1 MARSIGNEPR
11 LLDLKTVIGEL
22 GGPQRV
28 SRELMVTAA
37 SVYRWIAEG
46 SLPRDRVTA
55 IAEVWELPRWLLHDP
70 WSGTPWAMKHMTAD
84 ETREFMEH
92 GAAETTGNRP
102 LAKGEKP
109 KPPPMLTEEGQPTP
123 GWKYTYRPPKVDQ
136 YNPLIVVKVR
146 PGARWIEDFPEGKV
160 GFPERLTWLDGRE
173 IRMVDNGTGTPVYV
187 EADTGMHFG
196 GSKVHL
202 KMAHAAFRAMAERG
216 IHERVEVKW
225 EGVDGED

>member
-1 MARSIGNEPR
+1 M
-11 LLDLKTVIGEL
+11 
-22 GGPQRV
+22 
-28 SRELMVTAA
+28 
-37 SVYRWIAEG
+37 
-46 SLPRDRVTA
+46 
-55 IAEVWELPRWLLHDP
+55 LHDP
-70 WSGTPWAMKHMTAD
+70 WAGGAHAAEVLSPD
-84 ETREFMEH
+84 ETRAFLD
-92 GAAETTGNRP
+92 GKDSAVSASRP

-109 KPPPMLTEEGQPTP
+109 KPPPMLTEDGQPTP

-202 KMAHAAFRAMAERG
+202 KVAHAAFRAMAERG

-225 EGVDGED
+225 EGVDGEE

>member
-1 MARSIGNEPR
+1 MSMIQTCEPR
-11 LLDLKTVIGEL
+11 PKMADIGALVSER
-22 GGPQRV
+22 GSMSKV
-28 SRELMVTAA
+28 SREIGVNRNTL
-37 SVYRWIAEG
+37 YRWVQENN
-46 SLPRDRVTA
+46 LPKDRAVS
-55 IAEVWELPRWLLHDP
+55 IGLLWDVPWWVLHDP
-70 WSGTPWAMKHMTAD
+70 WAGTPYAYGIGWKRP
-84 ETREFMEH
+84 EPEEV
-92 GAAETTGNRP
+92 GAP
-102 LAKGEKP
+102 AKVDPKEKP

-202 KMAHAAFRAMAERG
+202 KVAHAAFRAMAERG
-216 IHERVEVKW
+216 IHERVEAKW
-225 EGVDGED
+225 EGVDGEE